1 MQKRAESL
9 FTDFSTVFWAIN
21 LASKNIFCIMVYLLV
36 DDVIFA
42 GYFGIFFF
50 FFRLC
55 FKIC

>member
-21 LASKNIFCIMVYLLV
+21 LASKNIFCIMVYSLV

-50 FFRLC
+50 FF
-55 FKIC
+55 FQTMF